1 MPGTKFNSVLLSFE
15 GFGKLDLSKPIRL
28 LPEGKWFRDS
38 RELDITQE
46 RLLEMVRN
54 FKNSLPNFRV
64 GFNLDHEDTGGKV
77 GDIKD
82 VAYLPGG
89 PQGSGLYA
97 TEYELTEKGQK
108 AIDEDGYD
116 GVSCE
121 VVWTLNGSM
130 YQDPVTGAEHDNVL
144 VGVALTP
151 YPFFGHGE
159 LALYKTERGE
169 VERCYLTEAEG
180 EYHPYGGAQSFEE
193 YEAWQEAAESAQ
205 ELRET
210 TYVFQSLM
218 DNILAD
224 GELAPQQK
232 MAGLK
237 TLTSEFEER
246 FCAGSPKRDDEEG
259 WVLIESE
266 DFREFSPEERKKLAK
281 SGKAMP
287 DGSYP
292 IVTVGDLQNAISAI
306 GRAKNRA
313 ATIKHI
319 KKRARALG
327 KTGLLPEEWSV
338 IMSLWKRIKDAFSPE
353 VTAEIKAEIE
363 AGEID
368 PAEAVE
374 ELGDKI
380 ALELLGI
387 EKLAVEPVVGETVEE
402 VVVEESTPT
411 VETLAVELSA
421 SKSEIDTL
429 KAQIEA
435 DRLGQRQGE
444 LKAEAEAFKA
454 LPIKVDEYVDK
465 MTAIGAVNGELATW
479 LHEKFAAMDT
489 ALVEAGL
496 LREIGSERE
505 GDLSEGDAFLQMVK
519 NTVVEKFDGDMSKYG
534 DALALVAKAHPEL
547 AAAYI
552 S

>member
-1 MPGTKFNSVLLSFE
+1 
-15 GFGKLDLSKPIRL
+15 L

-130 YQDPVTGAEHDNVL
+130 YQDPATGAEHDNVL

-169 VERCYLTEAEG
+169 VERCYITKTGAVDEG

-193 YEAWQEAAESAQ
+193 YEEWCKAQ
-205 ELRET
+205 DLAYNLRET
-210 TYVFQSLM
+210 TSTFETLLK
-218 DNILAD
+218 NILND
-224 GELAPQQK
+224 EELSMKERIA
-232 MAGLK
+232 MINA
-237 TLTSEFEER
+237 LTTELEEKL
-246 FCAGSPKRDDEEG
+246 GSVENIEEG
-259 WVLIESE
+259 WVLIETE
-266 DFREFSPEERKKLAK
+266 DFRKFSPEERKKLAE

-292 IVTVGDLQNAISAI
+292 IVTVGDLQDAISAI

-387 EKLAVEPVVGETVEE
+387 EKLAVEPIVEETVEE
-402 VVVEESTPT
+402 VVVEKSTPT
-411 VETLAVELSA
+411 VETLAVELNA

-454 LPIKVDEYVDK
+454 LPIGVDEYVDK

-519 NTVVEKFDGDMSKYG
+519 NTVTEKFDGDMSKYG
-534 DALALVAKAHPEL
+534 DALALVAKAHPKL